1 MNRKLILFLVGS
13 IAFLSCDSPDLLQEQ
28 DVKNGVS
35 LTRKQRQSSMFSYIE
50 SIKIDNSIDCESNI
64 LIFPS
69 WEKLWETA
77 DKLDEMIDD
86 ECNVFDATVPD
97 SLTDEEYDI
106 LAYTAGFDEDNVL
119 VKFENDLG
127 FCSLRKKVEVL
138 ENRWLELQGD
148 EDWNINEDPDNHF
161 IYDETERALFSI
173 NNEVII
179 GEKKTGYVYYK
190 LIDNFKWI
198 EVHNWD
204 LEAIIQVRRGFIP
217 TNNPNI
223 IVRKIKVNKDLQSS
237 AECKTHIK
245 KTQYFQNGKNRIKI
259 KSKVINNDSWGAK
272 KISALTV
279 GYKKKNG
286 KWKRARTR
294 IAAGVTGSDI
304 ANNSVLYQ
312 NCGIAFEKHKVKE
325 KRRRRVKAKIRG
337 QRFDGASLIIGIKPQ
352 KAYSYHKQDSINL
365 RLDYYDMY

>member
-1 MNRKLILFLVGS
+1 MKKQLLLLVG
-13 IAFLSCDSPDLLQEQ
+13 ITILSCDSPDSFQ
-28 DVKNGVS
+28 
-35 LTRKQRQSSMFSYIE
+35 KQNVENNNSFVRRERRSSMFSYIE
-50 SIKIDNSIDCESNI
+50 SIKIDKGSDCGSDI

-77 DKLDEMIDD
+77 DKLDEMIDK
-86 ECNVFDATVPD
+86 ECDLFDATIPD
-97 SLTDEEYDI
+97 NITDEKYDD
-106 LAYTAGFDEDNVL
+106 LADIAGFDEDNVL
-119 VKFENDLG
+119 VRFEDDLA

-138 ENRWLELQGD
+138 ENKWIESQGD
-148 EDWNINEDPDNHF
+148 GDWNINEDPDNHF
-161 IYDETERALFSI
+161 IYDETERALFSV

-179 GEKKTGYVYYK
+179 GEKKTGYIYYK
-190 LIDNFKWI
+190 LIDNFNWI
-198 EVHNWD
+198 EVHDWD
-204 LEAIIQVRRGFIP
+204 INAIKQVSRGLIP
-217 TNNPNI
+217 TNNPNV
-223 IVRKIKVNKDLQSS
+223 IVVKKIKTNENLQSS

-245 KTQYFQNGKNRIKI
+245 KTRYYLNGTNRIKI

-352 KAYSYHKQDSINL
+352 KAYSYHKQGSINL

>member
-1 MNRKLILFLVGS
+1 
-13 IAFLSCDSPDLLQEQ
+13 
-28 DVKNGVS
+28 
-35 LTRKQRQSSMFSYIE
+35 MFSYIE
-50 SIKIDNSIDCESNI
+50 SIKIDKGSDCGSDI

-77 DKLDEMIDD
+77 DKLDEMIDK
-86 ECNVFDATVPD
+86 ECDLFDATIPD
-97 SLTDEEYDI
+97 NITDEKYDD
-106 LAYTAGFDEDNVL
+106 LADIAGFDEDNVL
-119 VKFENDLG
+119 VRFEDDLA

-138 ENRWLELQGD
+138 ENKWIESQGD
-148 EDWNINEDPDNHF
+148 GDWNINEDPDNHF
-161 IYDETERALFSI
+161 IYDETERALFSV

-179 GEKKTGYVYYK
+179 GEKKTGYIYYK
-190 LIDNFKWI
+190 LIDNFNWI
-198 EVHNWD
+198 EVHDWD
-204 LEAIIQVRRGFIP
+204 INAIKQVSRGLIP
-217 TNNPNI
+217 TNNPNV
-223 IVRKIKVNKDLQSS
+223 IVVKKIKTNENLQSS

-245 KTQYFQNGKNRIKI
+245 KTRYYLNGTNRIKI

-352 KAYSYHKQDSINL
+352 KAYSYHKQGSINL